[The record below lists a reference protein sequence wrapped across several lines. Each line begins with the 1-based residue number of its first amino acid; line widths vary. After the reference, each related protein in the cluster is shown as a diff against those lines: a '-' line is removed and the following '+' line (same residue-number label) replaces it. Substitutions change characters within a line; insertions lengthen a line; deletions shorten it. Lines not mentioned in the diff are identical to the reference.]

1 MVVFIVVIVIFEM
14 NMVFIMF
21 YLEVFVFRESF
32 FYQFIFWVQ
41 SDDEVTIF
49 KLFYLDLLRC
59 FLFFFS

>member
-1 MVVFIVVIVIFEM
+1 MVVFIVIFEM